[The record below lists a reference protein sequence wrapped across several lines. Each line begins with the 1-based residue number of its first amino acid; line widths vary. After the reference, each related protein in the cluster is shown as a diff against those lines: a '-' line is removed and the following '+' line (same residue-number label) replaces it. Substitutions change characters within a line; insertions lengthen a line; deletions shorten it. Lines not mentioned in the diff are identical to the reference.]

1 MRVSILVV
9 MIQILVFSV
18 VGGCVAT
25 ATTATTATTTR
36 HSRSNTTIARDHENN
51 DTIILPNFSEYHVSG
66 VGSVEAEVLCP
77 PGDFPTNS
85 TNCEP
90 CPIGTYNPFEG
101 APNQDFCMECR
112 AGSYNNQ
119 TGTFL
124 MFC

>member
-1 MRVSILVV
+1 MYRKFFKVILKTKSLSK
-9 MIQILVFSV
+9 MKFFKFQNSFLVPIKTKKIMFS
-18 VGGCVAT
+18 
-25 ATTATTATTTR
+25 R
-36 HSRSNTTIARDHENN
+36 
-51 DTIILPNFSEYHVSG
+51 EYHVSG

-77 PGDFPTNS
+77 PGAFPTNS

-90 CPIGTYNPFEG
+90 CPIGTYNPFEDARNG
-101 APNQDFCMECR
+101 DFCMECR